1 VLILYLFGVLIALGA
16 AAFVGGGAWLLRR
29 AEIGQRRQRWQ
40 DQVTNPAGAMFNA
53 LFLASFALSV
63 VISWQAYDHA
73 RSDVAA
79 EASALSGL
87 YTVVTDLPDSG
98 PLHREIADYATTVIN
113 QEWSL
118 LPSGG
123 SSSVADNGLRQ
134 LSVQILAIPSTT
146 DAVQAARQ
154 EAVKQLDDV
163 RAARDLRLQ
172 DANRSVPSGL
182 LVCLVITA
190 LAVLTHGLLV
200 GSPHSLSSG
209 ITLML
214 EGALLAAAVFVV
226 FVIDRPYHGAF
237 TIDPDLIRQVSA
249 RFTPVS

>member
-1 VLILYLFGVLIALGA
+1 MFGVLIALGA
-16 AAFVGGGAWLLRR
+16 AALVGGGAWLLRH

-63 VISWQAYDHA
+63 VISWQAYDNA

-87 YTVVTDLPDSG
+87 YTAVTDLPDSAR
-98 PLHREIADYATTVIN
+98 LHREIAGYTTTVVN
-113 QEWSL
+113 QEWPL
-118 LPSGG
+118 LAAGG
-123 SSSVADNGLRQ
+123 SSSAADDSLRQ
-134 LSVQILAIPSTT
+134 LAVQILAVPSNSDTV
-146 DAVQAARQ
+146 AVTRQ
-154 EAVKQLDDV
+154 EAIKQLDAV
-163 RAARDLRLQ
+163 RDSRDLRLQ
-172 DANRSVPSGL
+172 DANKSVPSGL

-190 LAVLTHGLLV
+190 LAVLAHGLLV

-209 ITLML
+209 ITLLL
-214 EGALLAAAVFVV
+214 EGALIAAAVFVV

-237 TIDPDLIRQVSA
+237 TISPDLIRQVSV